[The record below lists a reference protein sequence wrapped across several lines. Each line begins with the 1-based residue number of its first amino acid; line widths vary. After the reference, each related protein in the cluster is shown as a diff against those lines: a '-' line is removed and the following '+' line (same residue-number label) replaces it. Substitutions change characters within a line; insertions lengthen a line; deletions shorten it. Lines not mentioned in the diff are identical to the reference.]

1 MRDACHGSFPGY
13 CGYDWYD
20 WNLLDDGFE
29 PGRLFDF
36 GYWFGFVIPALR
48 VVLLGFLALDLDM
61 DCLGW

>member
-1 MRDACHGSFPGY
+1 MLAMVRFRVIAVMTGTI
-13 CGYDWYD
+13 